1 MTSIP
6 SNKPYRVGRSRTGL
20 GLFAT
25 KPIKKGTKIIRYFGP
40 LLDSKKKEEDAIENK
55 YLFELTNRW
64 TIDGSVR
71 KNVARY
77 INHACRPNA
86 ESDVKPRKRKV
97 FIRAIKNIEP
107 GEEINYDY
115 GTDYF
120 KAYLKPIGCK
130 CAACEKKRKKQRAE
144 ARAEKARLKAKAER
158 KALKKAEKLAKAEA
172 ELKEKLKA
180 KAERK
185 SKKRAQW
192 PFAEWQVTE
201 RQASERHRR
210 RQGCRQETGG
220 AETTGLCARAGPSGL
235 GLIHRVSSTGLARR
249 LRQQQ
254 IAEVDRRALNDRTG
268 LVDHDTKAPVCGEEG
283 QAMPAGIGVDPAL
296 GKARDPARAHL
307 FLQQGRRQAEAFGD
321 DGGVDLNGAIFE
333 LDRFHALHLMLRC
346 GGHAC
351 AGLGLAVAG

>member
-185 SKKRAQW
+185 SKKKLNGHSLNGKSLNGKHLNG
-192 PFAEWQVTE
+192 TG
-201 RQASERHRR
+201 R
-210 RQGCRQETGG
+210 RQGRRQETDG

-235 GLIHRVSSTGLARR
+235 GLI
-249 LRQQQ
+249 
-254 IAEVDRRALNDRTG
+254 RRAHPPDL
-268 LVDHDTKAPVCGEEG
+268 
-283 QAMPAGIGVDPAL
+283 
-296 GKARDPARAHL
+296 RAD
-307 FLQQGRRQAEAFGD
+307 FGSNESPKSTAE
-321 DGGVDLNGAIFE
+321 
-333 LDRFHALHLMLRC
+333 R
-346 GGHAC
+346 
-351 AGLGLAVAG
+351 